1 MPLVDGHMVI
11 PHRLQRR
18 KRPVGLAGKGLVELL
33 PSGRGLTP
41 FPHQGGGQGP
51 ERTSPPSDCT
61 FRVPPGLIHSVLP
74 VGIAF
79 SDPGSSSTRFC
90 VGFFSCGAGVLY

>member
-1 MPLVDGHMVI
+1 MPLVDSHMAI
-11 PHRLQRR
+11 PQRLQRR
-18 KRPVGLAGKGLVELL
+18 KRPVGLSGKGLVELL
-33 PSGRGLTP
+33 LSGRGLTP
-41 FPHQGGGQGP
+41 FPLQGGGWGP

-79 SDPGSSSTRFC
+79 SDPESSSTRFC